1 MSLHTKFAF
10 TACCL
15 ALLGETFH
23 TQTNEKNFDSKQR
36 CDDFHYATFITGDG
50 YIVY

>member
-15 ALLGETFH
+15 ALLGH
-23 TQTNEKNFDSKQR
+23 TMTIEKNVDSKQR

-50 YIVY
+50 YSVY

>member
-1 MSLHTKFAF
+1 MSLQTKFAF
-10 TACCL
+10 TAGFL

-23 TQTNEKNFDSKQR
+23 INHNEKRFDSKQR

-50 YIVY
+50 YIIY